1 MPPHPLP
8 RLSARA
14 LAMKASEV
22 RELLKLVTRQSV
34 ISFAGGIPDPALFN
48 VGLFQDA
55 CRQTFAG
62 PSIAR
67 EALQYSTTDGY
78 SPLREWIAGRMALLG
93 VSCAPDNILITAG
106 SQQGL
111 DLIGKLMLDE
121 GDSVATARP
130 TYLGALQ
137 AFSAYQPRF
146 EPLEGRA
153 AGACPPKLTYL
164 VPDFANPTGHTMDLR
179 SRQAAL
185 AQADRDG
192 ALIVEDAA
200 YSALRY
206 DGTAVSA
213 IAALDQARTG
223 SIETTRTLYC
233 GTFSKT
239 LSPGLRIGWICGPS
253 SLIRRLVLLKQG
265 ADLHTATMNQ
275 IIMHHAAVDSY
286 DAQVARVRGVYRTRR
301 DAMLGALQ
309 RYAPE
314 GVSWTRPEGGM
325 FIWVTLPD
333 HIDAAHLLKQA
344 LRADIAFVPGAA
356 FFPDGSGKNTMR
368 LSFSMCDEAQIEI
381 GIYKLC
387 GLIGQTAK
395 RVEMVVEA

>member
-1 MPPHPLP
+1 
-8 RLSARA
+8 
-14 LAMKASEV
+14 MKASEV

-55 CRQTFAG
+55 CRQTFGG

-67 EALQYSTTDGY
+67 EALQYSTTEGY
-78 SPLREWIAGRMALLG
+78 LPLRQWIADRMAVLG
-93 VSCAPDNILITAG
+93 VACAPENILITAG

-121 GDSVATARP
+121 GDGVATARP

-137 AFSAYQPRF
+137 AFSAYRPQF
-146 EPLEGRA
+146 EPLQGRA
-153 AGACPPKLTYL
+153 EAACPPKLTYL
-164 VPDFANPTGHTMDLR
+164 VPDFANPTGETMDLA

-185 AQADRDG
+185 EQADRDG

-206 DGTAVSA
+206 DGVDLPA
-213 IAALDQARTG
+213 IAALDQARAG
-223 SIETTRTLYC
+223 SIEATRTLYL

-239 LSPGLRIGWICGPS
+239 LSPGLRIGWICGPA
-253 SLIRRLVLLKQG
+253 SLIGRLVLLKQG
-265 ADLHTATMNQ
+265 ADLHTSTMNQ
-275 IIMHHAAVDSY
+275 IIMHHAAVDSF
-286 DAQVARVRGVYRTRR
+286 DAQVARVRSVYRTRR
-301 DAMLGALQ
+301 DAMLAALE

-314 GVSWTRPEGGM
+314 GVSWTRPDGGM
-325 FIWVTLPD
+325 FIWVTLPAQF
-333 HIDAAHLLKQA
+333 DAAELLRRA
-344 LRADIAFVPGAA
+344 LRADIAFVPGGA
-356 FFPDGSGKNTMR
+356 FFPDGSGKNTLR
-368 LSFSMCDEAQIEI
+368 LSFSTCDEAQIEI

-387 GLIGQTAK
+387 GLVGQSAK
-395 RVEMVVEA
+395 RAEMMVGAS